1 MRIRCEPDD
10 AGAVA
15 TTGVGPMV
23 AADLAFSFGRL
34 LFALFLVFLNGFF
47 VAAEFA
53 YVRIRPTQIE
63 ELVAE
68 GRSSAKLVQEA
79 EENLDDYLATTQLGI
94 TIASLGLGWV
104 GEPAIASLLE
114 PVLGPVLPAGT
125 LHLVSIAIGF
135 SIITFLHVVF
145 GELAPKTLAI
155 ADAERIALL
164 VAAPM
169 KFFYYIF
176 VPGIIVFNGTANFFT
191 RLIGVAP
198 ASERDEGHSEEE
210 IRRIVAQ
217 SGEQGVVDADEVE
230 MIESVF
236 DLDET
241 VAREVMIPRPD
252 VVTVRAG
259 MPLSDLR
266 GVAASGTYTRFP
278 VVDEDADEP
287 VVGFVHAKDVL
298 KAIEA
303 TDGHDGRAGDEPTAR
318 DLAREVLIVPETRR
332 IDEILAE
339 FRQRNVQ
346 LAVVIDE
353 WGAFEGILTIE
364 DVIEEVVGEIQDE
377 FDVADME
384 PSIDDLADG
393 RYAMDGGVPLA
404 DVNEALGT
412 TFEGDAF
419 DTIGGLVL
427 SRIGRAPEVGDAIGV
442 DGYEL
447 TVDAVEG
454 TRISRVTVSE
464 AVPEA
469 DESSH

>member
-1 MRIRCEPDD
+1 
-10 AGAVA
+10 
-15 TTGVGPMV
+15 MV
-23 AADLAFSFGRL
+23 DLAFSFGRL

-53 YVRIRPTQIE
+53 YVRIRSTQIE
-63 ELVAE
+63 TLVEE

-114 PVLGPVLPAGT
+114 PVLGSLLPAGT

-135 SIITFLHVVF
+135 SVITFLHVVF

-155 ADAERIALL
+155 AEAERIALL

-176 VPGIIVFNGTANFFT
+176 IPGIIVFNGTANFFT

-198 ASERDEGHSEEE
+198 ASEREESHSPEE
-210 IRRIVAQ
+210 ILRIVSR
-217 SGEQGVVDADEVE
+217 SGEQGAVDTDEVE

-236 DLDET
+236 DLGET
-241 VAREVMIPRPD
+241 PAREVMVPRPD
-252 VVTVRAG
+252 VVTVDAD
-259 MPLSDLR
+259 MPLSELR
-266 GVAASGTYTRFP
+266 AVAASGSYTRFP
-278 VVDEDADEP
+278 IVDKDADDP
-287 VVGFVHAKDVL
+287 VIGFVHAKDVL
-298 KAIEA
+298 HAIETA
-303 TDGHDGRAGDEPTAR
+303 ADTEAEPTAR
-318 DLAREVLIVPETRR
+318 DLARDVIFVPETRR
-332 IDEILAE
+332 IDEVLTE
-339 FRQRNVQ
+339 FRRRNVQ

-353 WGAFEGILTIE
+353 WGAFEGILTSE
-364 DVIEEVVGEIQDE
+364 DVVEVVIGEIQDE
-377 FDVADME
+377 FDVAEME
-384 PSIDDLADG
+384 PSIDELEDG
-393 RYAMDGGVPLA
+393 RYAVDGGVSLA
-404 DVNEALGT
+404 DVNEAFAT
-412 TFEGDAF
+412 SFESEAF

-427 SRIGRAPEVGDAIGV
+427 SRLGRAPEIGDVIEA

-454 TRISRVTVSE
+454 TRIASVIVDE
-464 AVPEA
+464 ATAEVE
-469 DESSH
+469 ESSD

>member
-1 MRIRCEPDD
+1 M
-10 AGAVA
+10 GAV
-15 TTGVGPMV
+15 V
-23 AADLAFSFGRL
+23 DLVFSVGRL

-53 YVRIRPTQIE
+53 YVRIRSTQIE
-63 ELVAE
+63 TLVEE
-68 GRSSAKLVQEA
+68 GKSSAKLVQEA

-125 LHLVSIAIGF
+125 LHLVSIAVGF
-135 SIITFLHVVF
+135 SVITFLHVVF

-176 VPGIIVFNGTANFFT
+176 IPGIVVFNGTANFFT

-198 ASERDEGHSEEE
+198 ASERDESHSPEE
-210 IRRIVAQ
+210 IVRIVSR
-217 SGEQGVVDADEVE
+217 SGEQGAVETDEVE
-230 MIESVF
+230 MIEAVF
-236 DLDET
+236 DLGDT
-241 VAREVMIPRPD
+241 IAREVMVPRPD
-252 VVTVRAG
+252 VVTVRAD
-259 MPLSDLR
+259 MPLSELR
-266 GVAASGTYTRFP
+266 GVAASGSYTRFP
-278 VVDEDADEP
+278 IVDDDADEP

-298 KAIEA
+298 HAIETA
-303 TDGHDGRAGDEPTAR
+303 NETDGSAAEEPTAR
-318 DLAREVLIVPETRR
+318 DLARDVIIVPETRR

-339 FRQRNVQ
+339 FRARNVQ

-364 DVIEEVVGEIQDE
+364 DVIEVVIGEIQDE
-377 FDVADME
+377 FDVAEME
-384 PSIDDLADG
+384 PSIDELTDG
-393 RYAMDGGVPLA
+393 RYAMDGGVSLA
-404 DVNEALGT
+404 AVNETLET
-412 TFEGDAF
+412 NFESEAF

-427 SRIGRAPEVGDAIGV
+427 SRLGRPPEVGDAIEV
-442 DGYEL
+442 DGYEV
-447 TVDAVEG
+447 TVEAVEG
-454 TRISRVTVSE
+454 TRVSRVVVSE
-464 AVPEA
+464 GVPEA
-469 DESSH
+469 EAEDPSD

>member
-1 MRIRCEPDD
+1 
-10 AGAVA
+10 
-15 TTGVGPMV
+15 MV
-23 AADLAFSFGRL
+23 DIAFSVGRL

-53 YVRIRPTQIE
+53 YVRIRSTQIE
-63 ELVAE
+63 TLVEE

-114 PVLGPVLPAGT
+114 PVLGSLLPAGT

-135 SIITFLHVVF
+135 SVITFLHVVF

-176 VPGIIVFNGTANFFT
+176 IPGIIVFNGTANFFT

-198 ASERDEGHSEEE
+198 ASERDESHSQEE
-210 IRRIVAQ
+210 IIRIVSQ
-217 SGEQGVVDADEVE
+217 SGQQGAVDMDEVE

-236 DLDET
+236 DLGET
-241 VAREVMIPRPD
+241 PAREVMVPRPD
-252 VVTVRAG
+252 VVTVDAD
-259 MPLSDLR
+259 MPLSELR
-266 GVAASGTYTRFP
+266 AVAASGSYTRFP
-278 VVDEDADEP
+278 IVDEDADEP
-287 VVGFVHAKDVL
+287 VIGFVHAKDVL
-298 KAIEA
+298 HAIE
-303 TDGHDGRAGDEPTAR
+303 TVDDTETEPTAR
-318 DLAREVLIVPETRR
+318 DLARDVIFVPETRR
-332 IDEILAE
+332 IDEVLTE
-339 FRQRNVQ
+339 FRRRNVQ

-353 WGAFEGILTIE
+353 WGAFEGILTSE
-364 DVIEEVVGEIQDE
+364 DVVEVVIGEIQDE
-377 FDVADME
+377 FDVAELE
-384 PSIDDLADG
+384 PSIDDLGDG
-393 RYAMDGGVPLA
+393 RYAVDGGVSLT
-404 DVNEALGT
+404 DVNEELET
-412 TFEGDAF
+412 TFESEAF

-427 SRIGRAPEVGDAIGV
+427 SRLGRAPEIGDAIEA

-454 TRISRVTVSE
+454 TRIASVIVDE
-464 AVPEA
+464 ATAEA
-469 DESSH
+469 EESSD

>member
-1 MRIRCEPDD
+1 
-10 AGAVA
+10 
-15 TTGVGPMV
+15 MV
-23 AADLAFSFGRL
+23 DLAFSVGRL
-34 LFALFLVFLNGFF
+34 LFALLLVFLNGFF

-94 TIASLGLGWV
+94 TLASLGLGWV

-114 PVLGPVLPAGT
+114 PVLGPILPAGT

-176 VPGIIVFNGTANFFT
+176 IPGIIVFNGTANFFT

-198 ASERDEGHSEEE
+198 ASERDESHSEEE
-210 IRRIVAQ
+210 ILRIVAQ
-217 SGEQGVVDADEVE
+217 SGEQGAVDADEVE
-230 MIESVF
+230 MVEAVF
-236 DLDET
+236 ELGDT

-252 VVTVRAG
+252 VVTVRAD
-259 MPLSDLR
+259 MPLSELR
-266 GVAASGTYTRFP
+266 GVAASGNYTRFP
-278 VVDEDADEP
+278 VVDEEADEP
-287 VVGFVHAKDVL
+287 VIGFVHAKDVL
-298 KAIEA
+298 QAIEA
-303 TDGHDGRAGDEPTAR
+303 ADREGADAEPTAR
-318 DLAREVLIVPETRR
+318 NLAREALIVPETRR
-332 IDEILAE
+332 IDEVLAE
-339 FRQRNVQ
+339 FRRRNVQ

-353 WGAFEGILTIE
+353 WGAFEGMLTIE

-377 FDVADME
+377 FDVAEME
-384 PSIDDLADG
+384 PSVDELPDG
-393 RYAMDGGVPLA
+393 SYTMDGGVPLE
-404 DVNEALGT
+404 DVNQLLGT
-412 TFEGDAF
+412 ELEGDAF
-419 DTIGGLVL
+419 GTIGGLVL
-427 SRIGRAPEVGDAIGV
+427 SRLGRAPEVGDAIEA
-442 DGYEL
+442 DGYEV
-447 TVDAVEG
+447 TVEDVEG
-454 TRISRVTVSE
+454 TRVSSVTVSE
-464 AVPEA
+464 VAPEA
-469 DESSH
+469 EESTD

>member
-1 MRIRCEPDD
+1 
-10 AGAVA
+10 
-15 TTGVGPMV
+15 MV
-23 AADLAFSFGRL
+23 AVDLAFSFGRL

-104 GEPAIASLLE
+104 GEPAIASLLR
-114 PVLGPVLPAGT
+114 PVLGPVLSAGT
-125 LHLVSIAIGF
+125 LHLVSIVIGF
-135 SIITFLHVVF
+135 SVITFLHVVF

-176 VPGIIVFNGTANFFT
+176 IPGIIVFNGTANFFT

-198 ASERDEGHSEEE
+198 ASERDESHSEEE
-210 IRRIVAQ
+210 ILRIVAQ
-217 SGEQGVVDADEVE
+217 SGEQGAVDMDEVE

-236 DLDET
+236 DLGET
-241 VAREVMIPRPD
+241 VAREIMVPRPD

-259 MPLSDLR
+259 MPLSELR
-266 GVAASGTYTRFP
+266 GVAASGNYTRFP
-278 VVDEDADEP
+278 VVDEVADEP
-287 VVGFVHAKDVL
+287 VIGFVHAKDVL
-298 KAIEA
+298 QAIEA
-303 TDGHDGRAGDEPTAR
+303 ADGDDAGDEPVGEPTAR
-318 DLAREVLIVPETRR
+318 DLARDVLIVPETRR

-339 FRQRNVQ
+339 FRKQNVQ
-346 LAVVIDE
+346 MAVVIDE

-377 FDVADME
+377 FDVASME
-384 PSIDDLADG
+384 PSVDELPDG

-404 DVNEALGT
+404 DVNETLGT
-412 TFEGDAF
+412 EFEGDAF

-427 SRIGRAPEVGDAIGV
+427 SRLGRAPEVGDSIEA

-447 TVDAVEG
+447 TVEGVEG

-469 DESSH
+469 EGSSD

>member
-1 MRIRCEPDD
+1 
-10 AGAVA
+10 
-15 TTGVGPMV
+15 MV
-23 AADLAFSFGRL
+23 DLAFSFGRL

-53 YVRIRPTQIE
+53 YVRIRSTQIE
-63 ELVAE
+63 TLVEE

-114 PVLGPVLPAGT
+114 PVLGSLLPAGT
-125 LHLVSIAIGF
+125 LHLVAIAIGF
-135 SIITFLHVVF
+135 SVITFLHVVF

-176 VPGIIVFNGTANFFT
+176 IPGIVVFNGTANFFT

-198 ASERDEGHSEEE
+198 ASERDESHSPEE
-210 IRRIVAQ
+210 IIRIVSQ
-217 SGEQGVVDADEVE
+217 SGEQGAVDTDEVE
-230 MIESVF
+230 MISSIFE
-236 DLDET
+236 LGET
-241 VAREVMIPRPD
+241 PAREVMVPRPD
-252 VVTVRAG
+252 VVTVSAD
-259 MPLSDLR
+259 MPLSELR
-266 GVAASGTYTRFP
+266 AVAASGSYTRFP

-298 KAIEA
+298 HAIETA
-303 TDGHDGRAGDEPTAR
+303 PDTEAEPTAQN
-318 DLAREVLIVPETRR
+318 LARDVIFVPETRR
-332 IDEILAE
+332 IDDVLTE
-339 FRQRNVQ
+339 FRRRNVQ

-364 DVIEEVVGEIQDE
+364 DVIEVVVGEIQDE
-377 FDVADME
+377 FDVAEME
-384 PSIDDLADG
+384 PSIDELGDG
-393 RYAMDGGVPLA
+393 RYGVDGGVSLA
-404 DVNEALGT
+404 DVNEELET
-412 TFEGDAF
+412 SFESEAF

-427 SRIGRAPEVGDAIGV
+427 SRLGRAPEIGDVILA

-454 TRISRVTVSE
+454 TRIASVIVDE
-464 AVPEA
+464 ATAEVE
-469 DESSH
+469 ESSD

>member
-1 MRIRCEPDD
+1 
-10 AGAVA
+10 
-15 TTGVGPMV
+15 MV
-23 AADLAFSFGRL
+23 DLVFSVGRL

-53 YVRIRPTQIE
+53 YVRIRSTQIE
-63 ELVAE
+63 TLVEE
-68 GRSSAKLVQEA
+68 GKSSAKLVQEA

-125 LHLVSIAIGF
+125 LHLVSIAVGF
-135 SIITFLHVVF
+135 SVITFLHVVF

-176 VPGIIVFNGTANFFT
+176 IPGIVVFNGTANFFT

-198 ASERDEGHSEEE
+198 ASERDESHSPEE
-210 IRRIVAQ
+210 IVRIVSR
-217 SGEQGVVDADEVE
+217 SGEQGAVETDEVE
-230 MIESVF
+230 MIEAVF
-236 DLDET
+236 DLGDT
-241 VAREVMIPRPD
+241 IAREVMVPRPD
-252 VVTVRAG
+252 VVTVRAD
-259 MPLSDLR
+259 MPLSELR
-266 GVAASGTYTRFP
+266 GVAASGSYTRFP
-278 VVDEDADEP
+278 IVDDDADEP

-298 KAIEA
+298 HAIETA
-303 TDGHDGRAGDEPTAR
+303 NETDGSAAEEPTAR
-318 DLAREVLIVPETRR
+318 DLARDVIIVPETRR

-339 FRQRNVQ
+339 FRARNVQ

-364 DVIEEVVGEIQDE
+364 DVIEVVIGEIQDE
-377 FDVADME
+377 FDVAEME
-384 PSIDDLADG
+384 PSIDELTDG
-393 RYAMDGGVPLA
+393 RYAMDGGVSLA
-404 DVNEALGT
+404 AVNETLET
-412 TFEGDAF
+412 NFESEAF

-427 SRIGRAPEVGDAIGV
+427 SRLGRPPEVGDAIEV
-442 DGYEL
+442 DGYEV
-447 TVDAVEG
+447 TVEAVEG
-454 TRISRVTVSE
+454 TRVSRVVVSE
-464 AVPEA
+464 GVPEA
-469 DESSH
+469 EAEDPSD

>member
-1 MRIRCEPDD
+1 
-10 AGAVA
+10 
-15 TTGVGPMV
+15 MV
-23 AADLAFSFGRL
+23 DLAFSIGRL

-53 YVRIRPTQIE
+53 YVRIRSTQIQTLVE
-63 ELVAE
+63 E
-68 GRSSAKLVQEA
+68 GKSSAKLVQEA

-135 SIITFLHVVF
+135 SVITFLHVVF

-155 ADAERIALL
+155 AEAERIALL

-176 VPGIIVFNGTANFFT
+176 IPGIVVFNGTANFFT

-198 ASERDEGHSEEE
+198 ASERDESHSPEE
-210 IRRIVAQ
+210 IVRIVSQ
-217 SGEQGVVDADEVE
+217 SGEQGAVGTDEVE
-230 MIESVF
+230 MIEAVF
-236 DLDET
+236 DLSDT
-241 VAREVMIPRPD
+241 IAREVMVPRPD
-252 VVTVRAG
+252 VVTVRAD
-259 MPLSDLR
+259 MPLSELR
-266 GVAASGTYTRFP
+266 TVAGSGSYTRFP
-278 VVDEDADEP
+278 IVDEDADEP
-287 VVGFVHAKDVL
+287 VIGFVHAKDVL
-298 KAIEA
+298 HAIETA
-303 TDGHDGRAGDEPTAR
+303 DEDDGSSAEEPTAR
-318 DLAREVLIVPETRR
+318 DLARDVLIVPETRR
-332 IDEILAE
+332 IDEILTE
-339 FRQRNVQ
+339 FRARNVQ

-364 DVIEEVVGEIQDE
+364 DVIEVVIGEIQDE

-384 PSIDDLADG
+384 PSIDELTDG
-393 RYAMDGGVPLA
+393 RYAMDGGVSLQ
-404 DVNEALGT
+404 DVNATLETA
-412 TFEGDAF
+412 FESEAF

-427 SRIGRAPEVGDAIGV
+427 SRLGRPPEVGDAVEAG
-442 DGYEL
+442 GYEV
-447 TVDAVEG
+447 TVEAVEG
-454 TRISRVTVSE
+454 TRVSRVIVSE

-469 DESSH
+469 EADETSD